1 MAPKRNR
8 ILAIDDN
15 ADIRGLLSFVLG
27 KENYDVTTAADGVVG
42 LQLIKETKPDLILL
56 DVMMPEF
63 TGFDVLDAVRS
74 DKDSHVREIPVLMLT
89 AKSSTEDVDQALSLG
104 ATSYIVKPFRPANL
118 VEKVRS
124 LLNPDDLE

>member
-1 MAPKRNR
+1 MPQARKR

-15 ADIRGLLSFVLG
+15 ADIRGLLSFVLN
-27 KENYDVTTAADGVVG
+27 KENYEVTTAEDGLAG

-104 ATSYIVKPFRPANL
+104 ATSYIVKPFRPAHL
-118 VEKVRS
+118 VEKVKS
-124 LLNPDDLE
+124 ILFPDDLT